1 MMHTVVLRRSLFHI
15 FVRDALVRRS
25 LFHVLVRDVLLRRS
39 LFHVLVRDVLLR
51 RSLHPLRCVS
61 NSLCPFARLPLE
73 IWRWLVGLLSY
84 SDVAACSCVAPI
96 GSDVGLLFKCGCC
109 VSTFKRLLVEY
120 GAITWIADDAGPEYG
135 TVQWDLDFWSESEE
149 RKHFWRRAIEIIF
162 LYEPE
167 WLQKGQ
173 RCDELIQQ
181 DYIHSCGVL
190 FASDTCDSI
199 HRKLQRQ
206 FRLDYVA
213 PNHLVQPWFP
223 AYYYPRQFLES
234 DHDYFLL
241 VAVESIRVLLR

>member
-1 MMHTVVLRRSLFHI
+1 MIPETWN
-15 FVRDALVRRS
+15 
-25 LFHVLVRDVLLRRS
+25 LLS
-39 LFHVLVRDVLLR
+39 SSSAEQPADDSEDSSAPQPAGDLTM
-51 RSLHPLRCVS
+51 VS

-84 SDVAACSCVAPI
+84 SDVAACSCSTSHEDTKRLLI
-96 GSDVGLLFKCGCC
+96 GYMRRRSC

-120 GAITWIADDAGPEYG
+120 RAIKWIVDDVKPEYG
-135 TVQWDLDFWSESEE
+135 TVQWDPDFWSESEE

-167 WLQKGQ
+167 SLQKGQ

-213 PNHLVQPWFP
+213 PNHLVQPWLP
-223 AYYYPRQFLES
+223 AYYYPREFCEN

-241 VAVESIRVLLR
+241 LAAESIRFLLR